1 LLLWSRATVRTGIAG
16 DAFLQLI
23 RHTNLSPASHT
34 PATVPPRPI
43 LRRELRARRAALPAG
58 ARAAAERRI
67 AAYVA
72 RLPWLRPGVAVALYV
87 SRGSEVDTAPLRRL
101 ARARG
106 CRVFLPRITDYRQY
120 RCVFAAAGGR
130 PLRLGRLRIAEP
142 TGRAGVGLR
151 SFALVLLPLVGFDD
165 AGNRLGNG
173 AGYYDRMLA
182 FRRGARG
189 GPVLVGVAFECQRC
203 AALQP
208 EAHDVPLDAVVT
220 ERGIQY
226 FGRGR
231 AR

>member
-1 LLLWSRATVRTGIAG
+1 VM
-16 DAFLQLI
+16 
-23 RHTNLSPASHT
+23 
-34 PATVPPRPI
+34 
-43 LRRELRARRAALPAG
+43 
-58 ARAAAERRI
+58 
-67 AAYVA
+67 
-72 RLPWLRPGVAVALYV
+72 
-87 SRGSEVDTAPLRRL
+87 
-101 ARARG
+101 RG